1 MRFSILLLL
10 ILLSGCSTMQPK
22 NFQLKNTSL
31 SDVWPSGSE
40 VPRYRYV
47 GELHGESLDR
57 AASTKTIFEKMIGL
71 MTGEPEPLMLKRP
84 YDLYVS
90 PKNILYIADLALP
103 GVMVFNLNDKT
114 MRVWDEVDNKTSFQA
129 PVGVV
134 GTENEIL
141 VVDTQLAKVFR
152 FSEDGTLQGAFGS
165 NYLKRPIGI
174 AYDPAKKQIYVSDAA
189 LHTVQ
194 VFSSSGEWLSSIG
207 SHGEALGEFNY
218 PSAIEFN
225 HNQLYVSD
233 TMNAR
238 IQIIDPS
245 NLEKE
250 VESFGYR
257 GLNVGNTPRPKGV
270 TVDNDGNVYAVE
282 SYFGY
287 LLVYSDQGEFLL
299 PISGKDRKIGEF
311 YLPSGVTT
319 DANNR
324 IYLADTFNGRIVIL
338 QYLGD

>member
-40 VPRYRYV
+40 IPRYRYV

-165 NYLKRPIGI
+165 NYL
-174 AYDPAKKQIYVSDAA
+174 
-189 LHTVQ
+189 
-194 VFSSSGEWLSSIG
+194 
-207 SHGEALGEFNY
+207 
-218 PSAIEFN
+218 
-225 HNQLYVSD
+225 
-233 TMNAR
+233 
-238 IQIIDPS
+238 
-245 NLEKE
+245 
-250 VESFGYR
+250 
-257 GLNVGNTPRPKGV
+257 
-270 TVDNDGNVYAVE
+270 
-282 SYFGY
+282 
-287 LLVYSDQGEFLL
+287 
-299 PISGKDRKIGEF
+299 
-311 YLPSGVTT
+311 
-319 DANNR
+319 
-324 IYLADTFNGRIVIL
+324 
-338 QYLGD
+338 